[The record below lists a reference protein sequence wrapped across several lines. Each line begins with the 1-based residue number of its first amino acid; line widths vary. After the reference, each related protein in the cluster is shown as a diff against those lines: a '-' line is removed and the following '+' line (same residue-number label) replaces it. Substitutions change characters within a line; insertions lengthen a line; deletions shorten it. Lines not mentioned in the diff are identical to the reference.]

1 MTPTTRH
8 PLPAHGGNLA
18 EIARAYGVDEAS
30 LIDFSA
36 NINPLGQPEPVR
48 SVIENGADLLLH
60 YPDPDSTELANA
72 LAERHGCDPANIV
85 VGNGSN
91 ELVYLLAR
99 AVSPR
104 RAAILEPTFSEYGR
118 ALGQVRCDV
127 CRLFAE
133 EDDGFSHPFTQLQQ
147 ASARFDATFLCNPN
161 NPTGAL
167 AGRDQIMH
175 IARTRPERVVAV
187 DEAFMDFVEDSA
199 AATCADVAA
208 QTENLIV
215 FRSMTKFYAIPGLRL
230 GYAVGPKHWMDK
242 LRELREPWS
251 VNALAQKAG
260 LAAVADAA
268 FARRTLDFLGA
279 ERPRLKAGIEEV
291 EHLQPFASPANF
303 LMVKITTPKFTC
315 DQLRAALIPKRLVIR
330 HCSNFPGL
338 GPPYFR
344 LAVRNADE
352 NQTLLAALREVMQ
365 KSTS

>member
-1 MTPTTRH
+1 MTDP
-8 PLPAHGGNLA
+8 PSCALPRHGGNLA

-36 NINPLGQPEPVR
+36 NINPLGQPESVR
-48 SVIENGADLLLH
+48 NVIENGADLLLH
-60 YPDPDSTELANA
+60 YPDPDSTELTNA
-72 LAERHGCDPANIV
+72 LAERHGCDPASIV

-133 EDDGFSHPFTQLQQ
+133 EGGGFSHPLTQLRQ
-147 ASARFDATFLCNPN
+147 ASDRFDMTFLCNPN

-167 AGRDQIMH
+167 AGRDQIMG
-175 IARTRPERVVAV
+175 AVRAMPQGVVAV
-187 DEAFMDFVEDSA
+187 DEAFMDFVQEAS

-208 QTENLIV
+208 QTEDLV
-215 FRSMTKFYAIPGLRL
+215 VLRSMTKFYAIPGLRL
-230 GYAVGPKHWMDK
+230 GYAVGPKRLMGK

-260 LAAVADAA
+260 LAAVADTD
-268 FARRTLDFLGA
+268 FAQRTLDFLAA
-279 ERPRLKAGIEEV
+279 ERPRLAAGIEEI
-291 EHLQPFASPANF
+291 EHLQPSASPANF
-303 LMVKITTPKFTC
+303 LMVKITTREITC
-315 DQLRAALIPKRLVIR
+315 DQLRAALIPRGLVIR

-338 GPPYFR
+338 GPAYFR
-344 LAVRNADE
+344 VAVRNADE
-352 NQTLLAALREVMQ
+352 NQALLAALREGMQ
-365 KSTS
+365 ESNS

>member
-36 NINPLGQPEPVR
+36 NINPLGQPESVKD
-48 SVIENGADLLLH
+48 VIENGADLLLH
-60 YPDPDSTELANA
+60 YPDPDSTELTAA

-91 ELVYLLAR
+91 ELVYLLAH

-118 ALGQVRCDV
+118 ALSQVRCDI
-127 CRLFAE
+127 CRLFAQE
-133 EDDGFSHPFTQLQQ
+133 GTDFSHPFTQLQQ
-147 ASARFDATFLCNPN
+147 VSARFDATFLCNPN

-167 AGRDQIMH
+167 AGREQIMH
-175 IARTRPERVVAV
+175 IARTRPEGIVAV
-187 DEAFMDFVEDSA
+187 DEAFMDFVEEAS

-230 GYAVGPKHWMDK
+230 GYAVGPKRLMDK

-260 LAAVADAA
+260 LAAVGDAA

-279 ERPRLKAGIEEV
+279 ERPRLKAGIEKV
-291 EHLQPFASPANF
+291 EHLHPFASPANF
-303 LMVKITTPKFTC
+303 LLVKITTPEITC

-338 GPPYFR
+338 GPAYFR
-344 LAVRNADE
+344 LAVRNAEE
-352 NQTLLAALREVMQ
+352 NQTLLAALREVVQ
-365 KSTS
+365 ESSS